1 MAARFPCAVCTPM
14 TDTLTR
20 EARSALMSR
29 IRGKDT
35 VPEIYL
41 RQLVHAMGYRYRLH
55 RRDLPGTPD
64 LVFAGRKK
72 VIFMHGCF
80 WHLHDDPKCKLARM
94 PNSNQDYWKPK
105 LERNRERDQENRA
118 KLEALGWQ
126 VLVIWE
132 CQTRQKNPEPLRQ
145 QVSLFLEDSA
155 TRETLIKS
163 KDGLVQTTTR

>member
-1 MAARFPCAVCTPM
+1 MPM
-14 TDTLTR
+14 TDTLTP

-35 VPEIYL
+35 VPELYV
-41 RQLVHAMGYRYRLH
+41 RRLVHAMGYRYRLH

-64 LVFAGRKK
+64 LVFAGRRK

-80 WHLHDDPKCKLARM
+80 WHLHDDPNCKLARM
-94 PNSNQDYWKPK
+94 PSSNQDYWKPK
-105 LERNRERDQENRA
+105 LERNRARDRENQR

-132 CQTRQKNPEPLRQ
+132 CQTRQKDPEPLRR
-145 QVSLFLEDSA
+145 QVSVFLESPS
-155 TRETLIKS
+155 TP
-163 KDGLVQTTTR
+163 